1 MATGYVKADAGDVI
15 DVDAAITAWELE
27 TGVTDCVSI
36 GGIGAQGS
44 VVKDEISNG
53 IVKLEVTAAT
63 AGNITDGFVAD
74 AVIVGVD
81 FSQADGEAAPA

>member
-53 IVKLEVTAAT
+53 IVKLEVTAGT
-63 AGNITDGFVAD
+63 AANITDGFVAD
-74 AVIVGVD
+74 AVITGVD